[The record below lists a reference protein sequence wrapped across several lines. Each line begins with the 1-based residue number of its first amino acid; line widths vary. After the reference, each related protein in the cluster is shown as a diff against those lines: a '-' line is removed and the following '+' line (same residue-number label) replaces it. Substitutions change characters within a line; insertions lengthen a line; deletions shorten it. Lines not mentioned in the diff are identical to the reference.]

1 MATSTLKRR
10 RAGDALITLTSWALI
25 AGALLQIILGIP
37 LASLQAQDPPPAIIP
52 ALNIISHLLLMAG
65 AAGVARSGA
74 AGRGLLAV
82 AGLPVALLGLAVLVV
97 AEVSWL
103 AEFGPTDALYG
114 IATLAMMLGLILA
127 GVAVAR
133 AGRWTGWHRFTPL
146 ACGLF
151 IPFVLIPSFALPGM
165 AMNYAIGLW
174 GVCWL
179 LLGVALR
186 AHAGPDS

>member
-1 MATSTLKRR
+1 MSKVTLERG
-10 RAGDALITLTSWALI
+10 RAGDSLITLAAWAVI
-25 AGALLQIILGIP
+25 AGAMLQIVLGIP
-37 LASLQAQDPPPAIIP
+37 LASLQAQDPPPAVIP

-65 AAGVARSGA
+65 VAGTTRSGA
-74 AGRGLLAV
+74 AGRGILASTGLAV
-82 AGLPVALLGLAVLVV
+82 SLLGLAILVV

-103 AEFGPTDALYG
+103 TDLGAPDAFYG

-127 GVAVAR
+127 GMAVMR
-133 AGRWTGWHRFTPL
+133 TNRWTGWRRFTLL

-151 IPFVLIPSFALPGM
+151 IPFVLIPSFALPGL

-179 LLGVALR
+179 LLGVALQ
-186 AHAGPDS
+186 AHGGSY